1 MARHD
6 CSDAALGARGIK
18 ARSGADSPDVGAV
31 GLRRSMFGFRPALWR
46 RPRTGSGSAAVD
58 LLGVLF
64 DRWPERT
71 ELAAAAYQ
79 LATCHLTL
87 GDTAAALQAFRRA
100 LQVEQEFPNVRT
112 QAAIELPW
120 VIATRGLESE
130 YAEALS
136 VLAACEPAPFPIMR
150 YKLHGSLAVMLATTG
165 RVAEAAEHARAAL
178 HAAQATESGMRIT
191 NASALCRLEFFYAIP
206 RLCRETPG
214 V

>member
-1 MARHD
+1 LEATKD
-6 CSDAALGARGIK
+6 
-18 ARSGADSPDVGAV
+18 PDLV
-31 GLRRSMFGFRPALWR
+31 R
-46 RPRTGSGSAAVD
+46 AAVH

-100 LQVEQEFPNVRT
+100 LQVEQKFPNVRT

-150 YKLHGSLAVMLATTG
+150 YKLHGASAVMLASTG

-178 HAAQATESGMRIT
+178 HAAQATESGMR
-191 NASALCRLEFFYAIP
+191 NHKRLGLVPDLNSDVAN
-206 RLCRETPG
+206 RLRVLAGAAEQG
-214 V
+214 DEADER